1 MSKPRV
7 PPYSIESEQAIL
19 AGLLI
24 DNATWHRV
32 SDLIAEAHF
41 YREEHR
47 YIYRHIRQLLEQG
60 RPATPLAVANALD
73 AMGEVDKAGGID
85 YLHELAGEAASADGI
100 RELAE
105 TVAEKYLLRQLLTVA
120 DEIAADALNP
130 HGRHP
135 DELFVAAETRIADL
149 AASQR
154 RQRSDLCHINP
165 LLAREVECMMDQ
177 RDRESESNLIG
188 FSSGFA
194 DLDKMTLGFQG
205 GDLILVAGRPA
216 MGKTSFALNLARH
229 FELAENRPVLIFSME
244 GESEYLTQRMLSCAG
259 KIDTQMLRRGKLS
272 DEEWSR
278 VASALGALHEV
289 SIYNHESEVLSYQQ
303 LRSVTKSVHRQYGG
317 GPMLIVVDF
326 IQLMAS
332 RHAGAQRAE
341 ELFDVCRALKALAK
355 ELDVT
360 IVALSELPGTVEQRA
375 DKRPMLCDLMDCGPV
390 EQVADLILML
400 YRDEYYHADSPEQGT
415 VELIIAKQRNGPTG
429 KVRLAFNAERGQ
441 FDDISKL
448 KS

>member
-1 MSKPRV
+1 MRS
-7 PPYSIESEQAIL
+7 
-19 AGLLI
+19 G
-24 DNATWHRV
+24 
-32 SDLIAEAHF
+32 
-41 YREEHR
+41 RE
-47 YIYRHIRQLLEQG
+47 
-60 RPATPLAVANALD
+60 
-73 AMGEVDKAGGID
+73 
-85 YLHELAGEAASADGI
+85 
-100 RELAE
+100 
-105 TVAEKYLLRQLLTVA
+105 
-120 DEIAADALNP
+120 
-130 HGRHP
+130 
-135 DELFVAAETRIADL
+135 F
-149 AASQR
+149 
-154 RQRSDLCHINP
+154 
-165 LLAREVECMMDQ
+165 
-177 RDRESESNLIG
+177 
-188 FSSGFA
+188 
-194 DLDKMTLGFQG
+194 
-205 GDLILVAGRPA
+205 
-216 MGKTSFALNLARH
+216 
-229 FELAENRPVLIFSME
+229 
-244 GESEYLTQRMLSCAG
+244 
-259 KIDTQMLRRGKLS
+259 
-272 DEEWSR
+272 
-278 VASALGALHEV
+278 ASALGALHEV

-303 LRSVTKSVHRQYGG
+303 LRSVTKSVHHQYGG

-390 EQVADLILML
+390 EYVADLILML